1 MGTRVGLDFRKG
13 EGMPRITVLSMV
25 GSVLRVTWFRFLTLL
40 GLSVMVLTAC
50 GGASQESRSS
60 ENSNPKV
67 IEGKFDVGDYKL
79 YMRCEGSGS
88 PTVVYLHGF
97 IEQPPG
103 GASSAGEIPSMLRDE
118 HRVCVYDRANVGKS
132 DEVPGLRTGESSVT
146 DLHRLLEAA
155 RVEPPYVLLG
165 ASFGGLIAD
174 AYAATHPED
183 VVGMVLLDAEFPEVI
198 TLEHYWPKEDRL
210 KYEDW
215 SYSEEKIDQY
225 DVYKY
230 ALRAGKTP
238 DIPLTYLL
246 ATPLSEGW
254 EGPPGWQEAVLDELD
269 EYVEGFS
276 PSVLKK
282 VESPHYMEEAV
293 PERIAK
299 EVDMLIASIS
309 QKQGSAHD
317 GKGAGA

>member
-1 MGTRVGLDFRKG
+1 MA
-13 EGMPRITVLSMV
+13 
-25 GSVLRVTWFRFLTLL
+25 LT
-40 GLSVMVLTAC
+40 SC
-50 GGASQESRSS
+50 GGGSQESKTPA
-60 ENSNPKV
+60 NSTPNV
-67 IEGKFDVGDYKL
+67 IEGRFDVGDYKL
-79 YMRCEGSGS
+79 YMHCEGSGS

-97 IEQPPG
+97 IEEPAGG
-103 GASSAGEIPSMLRDE
+103 GASNAGEIPSMLRDK
-118 HRVCVYDRANVGKS
+118 HRICVYARANVGRS
-132 DEVPGLRTGESSVT
+132 DDVPGLRTGKSSVT
-146 DLHRLLEAA
+146 DLHRLLEEGE
-155 RVEPPYVLLG
+155 VEPPYVLLG

-246 ATPLSEGW
+246 ATP
-254 EGPPGWQEAVLDELD
+254 
-269 EYVEGFS
+269 
-276 PSVLKK
+276 
-282 VESPHYMEEAV
+282 
-293 PERIAK
+293 
-299 EVDMLIASIS
+299 
-309 QKQGSAHD
+309 
-317 GKGAGA
+317 